1 MPTKGRPLPTVSF
14 DFKWVPDGPFG
25 QHILFSS
32 GNSPVLSCLC
42 DSVSNVSVSVC
53 LCVCVCVCVCVF
65 MCVYVCV
72 YVFVCACLCVDMHT
86 CMRSW
91 MRMGER
97 VRCSSVHCACSF
109 LCHLRSTY
117 KYRSGLSTW
126 IRSE

>member
-72 YVFVCACLCVDMHT
+72 YVFVFVCVCVFVFVCVCVCVCVYVCICLFKCGCVFESASMRAHAYV
-86 CMRSW
+86 CMRFYNL
-91 MRMGER
+91 M
-97 VRCSSVHCACSF
+97 
-109 LCHLRSTY
+109 
-117 KYRSGLSTW
+117 
-126 IRSE
+126 I